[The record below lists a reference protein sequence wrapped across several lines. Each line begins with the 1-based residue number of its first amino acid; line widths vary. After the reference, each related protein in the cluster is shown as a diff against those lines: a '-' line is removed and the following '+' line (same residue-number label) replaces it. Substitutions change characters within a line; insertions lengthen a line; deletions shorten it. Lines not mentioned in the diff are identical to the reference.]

1 MKIMTKRTIKETQI
15 ITKEMYEAEDG
26 RLFESEEACKEYDKK
41 LETIVAAEWE
51 KIPKGIVS
59 ASDFFMTASCDEDI
73 TLIIPRNMEDIKIIN
88 MYTYRSESELF
99 TSEDIGKTLVFSDYE
114 GDYYEIKGGIDKLRN
129 EFEKAV
135 EQINVNLT
143 NYGVYKATVKTCD
156 YVGETKKF
164 YSEQEVINS
173 AKNLVSAFLRR
184 LDTDSTRSVTITIT
198 KDGDK
203 HKEIESVATYNK
215 STYEFKMEI

>member
-1 MKIMTKRTIKETQI
+1 MTKRTIKETQI

-26 RLFESEEACKEYDKK
+26 RLFESEEACREYDKK

-59 ASDFFMTASCDEDI
+59 TSDFFMTASCDEDI

-114 GDYYEIKGGIDKLRN
+114 GDYYEIKGGIDRLRK

-135 EQINVNLT
+135 EQINANLK

-164 YSEQEVINS
+164 YSEQEVVNS